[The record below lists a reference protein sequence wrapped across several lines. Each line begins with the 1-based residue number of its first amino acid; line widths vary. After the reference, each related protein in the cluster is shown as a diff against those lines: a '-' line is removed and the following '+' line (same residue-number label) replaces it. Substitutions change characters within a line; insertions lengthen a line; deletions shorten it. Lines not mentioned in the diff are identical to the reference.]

1 MPPALQRV
9 EQSSRLLEQACQM
22 LKSDPFSVPARKKL
36 IDGARGILQGTSAL
50 LLCFDESEVRK
61 IIKGCKKVLDYLAV
75 AEVIE
80 GMEDLVQ
87 FVKVN
92 SIIFLALGGGGLET
106 WRPSTK
112 TKRPSK
118 NHEKRRKKLAQG

>member
-9 EQSSRLLEQACQM
+9 EQSSRFLEQACQM
-22 LKSDPFSVPARKKL
+22 LRSDPFSVPARKKL

-87 FVKVN
+87 FVKV
-92 SIIFLALGGGGLET
+92 SKDFL
-106 WRPSTK
+106 
-112 TKRPSK
+112 
-118 NHEKRRKKLAQG
+118 